1 MSVVQAIHGRV
12 RRSTR
17 DHARTVAREVAVHI
31 VCFLAGGAVARGA
44 TLGEMS
50 PFGASLTA
58 AVPFTYMPAGMM
70 GAALSYL
77 FSSPLSSFRYIAVVI
92 SIGAIRW
99 VLNEIKRLSDSRF
112 FAPCVAFIPIFATG
126 IALTFSAKSEISG
139 VYECLIEGMIAAAG
153 AYFMSRTAL
162 LFQSRRALSGFSQQ
176 ELSCLSMTGCILL
189 LSLSGVQIASVS
201 VGRCLAVLLVLLF
214 ARYGMVKG
222 GSIAGIATGV
232 VFALSDSDLLFL
244 SAGYALSGLTG
255 GLFAPM
261 GKVAVI
267 FAALVSNTMFA
278 FASPDR
284 SLVISVAIETAVAA
298 GIFLLIPKD
307 FGNFL
312 SAVFSDDSVHTS
324 EEAIRRNVTMRLSHC
339 SKALDN
345 VSSCVNAVSDRL
357 SRLYEPNA
365 DWVYRRAADYTCQSC
380 GLRAYCHEKEKELT
394 TDDFRRLT
402 PILKERGFVKE
413 ADITDNFLKR
423 CCKTSELAH
432 SINRGYREYLSLEAA
447 RRRITQVRSVVAG
460 QFAGLSDI
468 LSDLSDEFGRI
479 DGYDE
484 GCAERV
490 IEALSAAGLTV
501 ADCSCRKSGVGG
513 MTVELEIV
521 VGYKTAVSESLLR
534 DEVSRACGRVFEP
547 PVLSFEGDR
556 ARAVLSEL
564 PLYDL
569 EIGSA
574 QHVCDNGE
582 LCGDC
587 LNYFDNGWGRMTA
600 MISDG
605 MGTGGRAAVDAN
617 MAVNIM
623 TKLCKA
629 GLSYSCCVSV
639 VNASLMIKS
648 EEESLATL
656 DLVSFNRFTGR
667 AELMKAG
674 ACTTYVM
681 RSGRLLKKEL
691 PSLPLGILNE
701 ARLIG
706 EDVVLSEDDR
716 IVMVS
721 DGALI
726 GSPGW
731 LEKLIGSWGEES
743 AEDFAAHIVEEAR
756 RRRMNDHDDDIT
768 AIAIKVVENV

>member
-1 MSVVQAIHGRV
+1 M
-12 RRSTR
+12 
-17 DHARTVAREVAVHI
+17 
-31 VCFLAGGAVARGA
+31 ARGA
-44 TLGEMS
+44 TLGELS
-50 PFGASLTA
+50 PFGASFVA
-58 AVPFTYMPAGMM
+58 AIPFPYMPAGML

-92 SIGAIRW
+92 SVGAIRW
-99 VLNEIKRLSDSRF
+99 VLNELKKLSDSRF
-112 FAPCVAFIPIFATG
+112 FAPCAAFIPIFATG
-126 IALTFSAKSEISG
+126 IALTFSAKSEMSE

-153 AYFMSRTAL
+153 AYFISRTAA
-162 LFQSRRALSGFSQQ
+162 LFESKRALSGFSQQ

-189 LSLSGVQIASVS
+189 LSLSRVQIASVS
-201 VGRCLAVLLVLLF
+201 VGRLLAVLLVLLF
-214 ARYGMVKG
+214 ARYGMVRG

-232 VFALSDSDLLFL
+232 VFALSDNDLIFL
-244 SAGYALSGLTG
+244 GAGYSLAGLTG

-267 FAALVSNTMFA
+267 FSALLSNTMFA

-284 SLVISVAIETAVAA
+284 SLVLSVAVETAIASGV
-298 GIFLLIPKD
+298 FLLIPKD

-312 SAVFSDDSVHTS
+312 SAIFSDDAVRTS
-324 EEAIRRNVTMRLSHC
+324 EEAVRRNVTMRLRHC

-357 SRLYEPNA
+357 GRLYEPNA
-365 DWVYRRAADYTCQSC
+365 DWVYDRAADYTCKSC
-380 GLRAYCHEKEKELT
+380 GLRAYCHEKEKALT

-402 PILKERGFVKE
+402 PMLKERGFVKE
-413 ADITDNFLKR
+413 ADITDNFVKR
-423 CCKTSELAH
+423 CCKVSELAH
-432 SINRGYREYLSLEAA
+432 SVNRAYREYLSLEAA

-468 LSDLSDEFGRI
+468 LHDLSVEFETVE
-479 DGYDE
+479 GYDE
-484 GCAERV
+484 LAAERV
-490 IEALSAAGLTV
+490 IEGLSAEGLSV
-501 ADCSCRKSGVGG
+501 ADCSCRKSAVGG
-513 MTVELEIV
+513 MTVELELA
-521 VGYKTAVSESLLR
+521 VGHKTALSGSLLR
-534 DEVSRACGRVFEP
+534 DGVSRACGRIFEP

-556 ARAVLSEL
+556 ARAVLSEM

-587 LNYFDNGWGRMTA
+587 LNYFDNGEGSMVA
-600 MISDG
+600 MLSDG
-605 MGTGGRAAVDAN
+605 MGSGGRAAVDAN

-629 GLSYSCCVSV
+629 GLSHDCSAAV

-656 DLVSFNRFTGR
+656 DMLSFNRFTGR

-674 ACTTYVM
+674 ACTTYV
-681 RSGRLLKKEL
+681 RKNHKLYKKEL

-701 ARLIG
+701 ARLCK
-706 EDVVLSEDDR
+706 EDVVLSEDDM

-721 DGALI
+721 DGVLT
-726 GSPGW
+726 GSPEW
-731 LEKLIGSWGEES
+731 TERMILSWDEGS
-743 AEDFAAHIVEEAR
+743 AEALAAALVEEAR
-756 RRRMNDHDDDIT
+756 KRRMNDHDDDIT
-768 AIAIKVVENV
+768 AIAMRVVQNV